1 MVSNRKVHARRVSV
15 RLTDRGLG
23 ENQHVCDDGVSV
35 VSFGSVLG
43 VVGVEVDIR
52 ESTIEDAAWIDVY
65 VDLPFFLV
73 ESEVIA
79 GDWLSLVSGQR

>member
-1 MVSNRKVHARRVSV
+1 MVSNRKVHVRKVSG

-23 ENQHVCDDGVSV
+23 ENQHVCDGGVSV
-35 VSFGSVLG
+35 VSFGSVLR

-65 VDLPFFLV
+65 VNLPFFPCR
-73 ESEVIA
+73 
-79 GDWLSLVSGQR
+79 D